1 MNYFVAWFPEGSI
14 AQCGTW
20 QGKSVTSNSF
30 TANGTD
36 VGGFVVLNTGSSNSV
51 EFFVGLSSISIAQA
65 RENIFGK
72 LTSFARLL
80 LTFIIAQI
88 KGRNFDAIKTET
100 QVRHEVLVYSRAL
113 IVIIYR
119 IFGKVR

>member
-1 MNYFVAWFPEGSI
+1 MSYFVAWFPEGSI

-30 TANGTD
+30 AVNGTD

-72 LTSFARLL
+72 LMSFARLL

-88 KGRNFDAIKTET
+88 NGRNFDAIKTET
-100 QVRHEVLVYSRAL
+100 QVRHEVLVYSRH
-113 IVIIYR
+113 
-119 IFGKVR
+119 